1 MEAFC
6 METSLLYPVT
16 NDQRSDQKL
25 DGLWQFKFDEAGKG
39 AEAGWETGFHDG
51 VSMPVPASFNDF
63 FTDKESRE
71 YTGDFWYSRNFF
83 VPTADKGKALYLRF
97 DAVTHRATIFV
108 NGKEIRSHEGGFL
121 PFAADI
127 SDAVHYGAENTVV
140 VKGNNELSREAL
152 PAGDTIT
159 KRNGKKMARPFFDFY
174 NYSGLNRS
182 VHLLALPQERVLDY
196 TTTFALNGADATVTY
211 TVETNGDSPVTVSLA
226 DADGQVVATAQGKD
240 GALQVKNAHL
250 WQVRNAYLYTLTI
263 QVGDAQTPVDTYTDR
278 IGIRTIRISGTD
290 LLVNDKPIY
299 LKGFGRH
306 EDSPFAGRAFDLNV
320 EKKDFAL
327 MKWIGAN
334 SFRTSHYPYD
344 EQVYKIADEEGFLLT
359 DEVPAV
365 GFKMAAAAF
374 LGGLNRSFFKGPWL
388 KKLHER
394 HIDQIRDLIKRD
406 KNHPSVLA
414 WSLFN
419 EPDTIDEN
427 AVPYFK
433 QIFDESKD
441 LDPQSRPRTFT
452 LSEDDTIETSKVL
465 DFPDFY
471 MLNRYPGWYHFG
483 GYQISDGEAGLRDEM
498 DKWQKAGVTKP
509 VVFTEFGADTE
520 AGLHKLPSV
529 MWTEEYQVEVLKM
542 FSRVFDDYDFIKGEQ
557 VWNLADFQTV
567 EGNMRVN
574 GNKKGIFTR
583 DRQPKA
589 AAFFYHDRWNKLPL
603 DYKAK

>member
-1 MEAFC
+1 

-16 NDQRSDQKL
+16 NDQRTDQKL
-25 DGLWQFKFDEAGKG
+25 DGLWQFKFDEAGEGEKS
-39 AEAGWETGFHDG
+39 GWETGFHDG

-63 FTDKESRE
+63 FTDKASRE

-83 VPTADKGKALYLRF
+83 VPSAAKGKALFLRF

-108 NGKEIRSHEGGFL
+108 NGKEIRTHEGGFL

-127 SDAVHYGAENTVV
+127 SEAVKYGAENTVV

-159 KRNGKKMARPFFDFY
+159 LRNGKKMVRPFFDFY

-182 VHLLALPQERVLDY
+182 VHLLSLPQERVLDY
-196 TTTFALNGADATVTY
+196 TTTFALAGNDATVNY
-211 TVETNGDSPVTVSLA
+211 TVETNGDAPVTVSLA
-226 DADGQVVATAQGKD
+226 DADGQVVATAQGKQ
-240 GALQVKNAHL
+240 GALQVQNAHL

-263 QVGDAQTPVDTYTDR
+263 QLGDDTQTPLDTYTDR
-278 IGIRTIRISGTD
+278 IGIRTIKISGTD
-290 LLVNDKPIY
+290 ILVNDKPIY

-306 EDSPFAGRAFDLNV
+306 EDSPFAGRAFDSNV

-374 LGGLNRSFFKGPWL
+374 LGGLNQSFFKGPWL

-441 LDPQSRPRTFT
+441 LDPQGRPRTFT

-498 DKWQKAGVTKP
+498 DKWQKAGVKKP

>member
-1 MEAFC
+1 M
-6 METSLLYPVT
+6 
-16 NDQRSDQKL
+16 
-25 DGLWQFKFDEAGKG
+25 
-39 AEAGWETGFHDG
+39 
-51 VSMPVPASFNDF
+51 
-63 FTDKESRE
+63 
-71 YTGDFWYSRNFF
+71 
-83 VPTADKGKALYLRF
+83 
-97 DAVTHRATIFV
+97 
-108 NGKEIRSHEGGFL
+108 
-121 PFAADI
+121 
-127 SDAVHYGAENTVV
+127 
-140 VKGNNELSREAL
+140 
-152 PAGDTIT
+152 
-159 KRNGKKMARPFFDFY
+159 
-174 NYSGLNRS
+174 
-182 VHLLALPQERVLDY
+182 
-196 TTTFALNGADATVTY
+196 
-211 TVETNGDSPVTVSLA
+211 
-226 DADGQVVATAQGKD
+226 
-240 GALQVKNAHL
+240 
-250 WQVRNAYLYTLTI
+250 
-263 QVGDAQTPVDTYTDR
+263 
-278 IGIRTIRISGTD
+278 
-290 LLVNDKPIY
+290 VNDKPIY

-374 LGGLNRSFFKGPWL
+374 LGGLNQSFFKGPWL

-483 GYQISDGEAGLRDEM
+483 GYQISDGEVGLRDEM

>member
-1 MEAFC
+1 